1 MTATLHQLPPPVY
14 PEHLA
19 PVFDWP
25 AVGGPLNSAN
35 PNARA
40 RDARCDIDQLLA
52 DIRAAWEWAKASH
65 VAVLSIDADRNGAYL
80 RLVESPRLRGLF
92 GDECAMVKRS
102 EKDGLRTEIWLG
114 CIGHIRVF
122 WREVTCVH

>member
-1 MTATLHQLPPPVY
+1 MTATLHQLPLPVY

-25 AVGGPLNSAN
+25 AVGGPLNSTN

-40 RDARCDIDQLLA
+40 REPQRDLEKMFE
-52 DIRAAWEWAKASH
+52 DIRSGLAWAEAANIRVISF
-65 VAVLSIDADRNGAYL
+65 DGDRNGAYL
-80 RLVESPRLRGLF
+80 RLVASPRLRGLF
-92 GDECAMVKRS
+92 GDECTMVKRQ
-102 EKDGLRTEIWLG
+102 EKNGLRTEIWLG